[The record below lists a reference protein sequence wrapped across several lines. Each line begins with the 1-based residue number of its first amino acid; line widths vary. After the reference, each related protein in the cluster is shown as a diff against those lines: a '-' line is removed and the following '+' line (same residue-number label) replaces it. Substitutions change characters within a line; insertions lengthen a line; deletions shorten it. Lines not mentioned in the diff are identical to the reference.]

1 MKIIHNTYIGFRCP
15 NTLKD
20 KMIAYADDNHIHV
33 SQLIRNAVVKMLK
46 DGVSYS
52 PVEETSPS
60 KNGWIVQGR

>member
-33 SQLIRNAVVKMLK
+33 SQLIRNAVVKLLK
-46 DGVSYS
+46 
-52 PVEETSPS
+52 ETGENIQQPKS
-60 KNGWIVQGR
+60 GWIVQR

>member
-46 DGVSYS
+46 EVATDTVKPKSQ
-52 PVEETSPS
+52 
-60 KNGWIVQGR
+60 WLVQQ